1 MQSIAISDLITATA
15 GQAVATGNRAVTAGL
30 TTDSRAVTP
39 GCIFL
44 ALSGE
49 RFDGNSFAAAASTD
63 AAAVIVSRLTGN
75 YHPDCTVIQVPDTLV
90 ALQELALWWRGQLA
104 PLHVVGLTGSSG
116 KTSTKDMCLSVLS
129 QRFNALATKGNL
141 NNHIGTP
148 LSILSAE
155 KGTEAAIWEMGM
167 NHAGE
172 LAPLCRMTQPH
183 IGIITTIGSAHL
195 EFLGTRE
202 AIAQEKC
209 TVARALPAD
218 GYMIYP
224 AADDFAATIA
234 ASTQATPLPVGGA
247 DSAVR
252 ALNVRSTAIGSSF
265 DLHIDGVGEIR
276 VNLPV
281 PGAMGMNHAGELAPL
296 CRMTQPHIGII
307 TTIGSAHLEFLGTR
321 EAIAQE
327 KCTVARALPA
337 DGYMI
342 YPAAD
347 DFAATIAA
355 STQAT
360 PLPVGG
366 ADSAVRA
373 LNVRST
379 AIGSSFDLHIDGV
392 GEIRVNLPVPGAHMV
407 SNSLLAAAAGWK
419 LGCTLQQIADGLSAA
434 ALTKGRLGCKEVDG
448 FTVVDDTYNANP
460 ESMKA
465 ALHTVASLRGPKRC
479 IAVLGK
485 MGELGEGGIAAHAE
499 IGLCAAGLGYTAVV
513 VVGPDCAE
521 TQALCQAAAER
532 IPAMLVSTPAEAAAA
547 LRHIMEPGDAILFKG
562 SRSAG
567 MERTMYELF
576 PTLTPT
582 T

>member
-49 RFDGNSFAAAASTD
+49 RFDGNNFAAAASTD

-252 ALNVRSTAIGSSF
+252 ALNVRSTA
-265 DLHIDGVGEIR
+265 
-276 VNLPV
+276 
-281 PGAMGMNHAGELAPL
+281 
-296 CRMTQPHIGII
+296 T
-307 TTIGSAHLEFLGTR
+307 
-321 EAIAQE
+321 
-327 KCTVARALPA
+327 
-337 DGYMI
+337 
-342 YPAAD
+342 
-347 DFAATIAA
+347 
-355 STQAT
+355 
-360 PLPVGG
+360 
-366 ADSAVRA
+366 
-373 LNVRST
+373 
-379 AIGSSFDLHIDGV
+379 GSSFDLHIDGV

>member
-1 MQSIAISDLITATA
+1 MQSIAISDLISATA
-15 GQAVATGNRAVTAGL
+15 GQAVVTGSRAITAGL
-30 TTDSRAVTP
+30 TTDSRAVVP
-39 GCIFL
+39 GSIFL

-49 RFDGNSFAAAASTD
+49 RFDGNTFAAAASES
-63 AAAVIVSRLTGN
+63 AAAVVVSRLVGDYN
-75 YHPDCTVIQVPDTLV
+75 PDCTVVLVPDTLV
-90 ALQELALWWRGQLA
+90 ALQELALWWRCQLA

-129 QRFNALATKGNL
+129 RHFNAIATKGNL

-172 LAPLCRMTQPH
+172 LAPLCRMTQPQ

-202 AIAQEKC
+202 AIAEEKC

-224 AADDFAATIA
+224 ATDDFAATIA
-234 ASTQATPLPVGGA
+234 ASTKATPLPVGGC
-247 DSAVR
+247 DSPVR
-252 ALNVRSTAIGSSF
+252 ALNVRSTASGSSY
-265 DLHIDGVGEIR
+265 DLHIDGVGEVR

-281 PGAMGMNHAGELAPL
+281 PG
-296 CRMTQPHIGII
+296 T
-307 TTIGSAHLEFLGTR
+307 
-321 EAIAQE
+321 
-327 KCTVARALPA
+327 
-337 DGYMI
+337 
-342 YPAAD
+342 
-347 DFAATIAA
+347 
-355 STQAT
+355 
-360 PLPVGG
+360 
-366 ADSAVRA
+366 
-373 LNVRST
+373 
-379 AIGSSFDLHIDGV
+379 
-392 GEIRVNLPVPGAHMV
+392 HMV

-419 LGCTLQQIADGLSAA
+419 LGCTLQQIADGLSAST
-434 ALTKGRLGCKEVDG
+434 LTKGRLGCKEVDG

-499 IGLCAAGLGYTAVV
+499 VGMCAAGLGYAAVV
-513 VVGPDCAE
+513 VVGPECAE
-521 TQALCQAAAER
+521 TLALCEAAAES
-532 IPAMLVSTPAEAAAA
+532 IPAMLVSTPDEAASA
-547 LRHIMEPGDAILFKG
+547 LRHIMEPGDALLFKG

-576 PTLTPT
+576 PSLNPT
-582 T
+582 K